1 MNAEFLKALK
11 QTFQDQT
18 GEYSSKRVAA
28 FISIFIMI
36 VAFVANLF
44 FGLTTAPFIF
54 EGFEYLAIGSL
65 GIAGFE
71 VFADRKETTKQ
82 IVRADINVSDD
93 TQK

>member
-1 MNAEFLKALK
+1 MNTEFLKAFE
-11 QTFQDQT
+11 QTFQDTT

-36 VAFVANLF
+36 VAFTANLF
-44 FGLTTAPFIF
+44 FGLTVAPFIF

-71 VFADRKETTKQ
+71 VFANRKETKTQ
-82 IVRADINVSDD
+82 IVQADVNVSDD
-93 TQK
+93 TNK